1 MAGSRFAGRRP
12 PRSARRARA
21 PGKGEPRAFR
31 AFHPLPAEPPR
42 PGRCDRPR
50 CCGKRD
56 RKSACR
62 RGFVLSTAGP
72 LLEIENLKVIF
83 HDDRGRTTH
92 AVDCTDLLGL
102 SDREMCDMRGDRL
115 AMIFQEPMTSLNP
128 VYSIGEQIAETLVRH
143 R

>member
-42 PGRCDRPR
+42 PSRCDRSW

-62 RGFVLSTAGP
+62 RRFVVSAAGS

-83 HDDRGRTTH
+83 RDDRGRTTH
-92 AVDCTDLLGL
+92 AVDSVDLTVRRGQTLGL
-102 SDREMCDMRGDRL
+102 VGESGCGKSVTAL
-115 AMIFQEPMTSLNP
+115 AIMGLLP
-128 VYSIGEQIAETLVRH
+128 
-143 R
+143 